1 MKKFNDEKIEK
12 AIRNAI
18 ATVEMEGLKTSSEMD
33 EVIRKILNKEITEE
47 EALGLIKEYSF
58 K

>member
-12 AIRNAI
+12 AIRNAT
-18 ATVEMEGLKTSSEMD
+18 ATVEIEGLKTFSEMD
-33 EVIRKILNKEITEE
+33 EVIRKRLNKEITEE